1 MGDAAELKNTI
12 KNNNWNDLEVIAR
25 GNSILQLINGRA
37 MSSLIDDDKTGRRLD
52 GEIGIQLHV
61 TDTGMKIEV
70 RNIRIKT
77 F

>member
-1 MGDAAELKNTI
+1 
-12 KNNNWNDLEVIAR
+12 
-25 GNSILQLINGRA
+25 

-61 TDTGMKIEV
+61 TDAGMKIEV